1 MTEHKFSQVYD
12 LKSLNKPKRE
22 ERKTAIGSVITGGY
36 VSAGRYMDY
45 GSIPHVA
52 VKVIDSEI
60 RDGEPRY
67 YLINKSAA
75 LELAAAL
82 TKAAGE
88 VPL

>member
-1 MTEHKFSQVYD
+1 MKINFSQVID
-12 LKSLNKPKRE
+12 LQSLNKPKRE
-22 ERKTAIGSVITGGY
+22 ERKTAIGSVIIGGY
-36 VSAGRYMDY
+36 VGAGRYLDH
-45 GSIPHVA
+45 GNIGHVA
-52 VKVIDSEI
+52 VKIVDSEI

-88 VPL
+88 VAL

>member
-1 MTEHKFSQVYD
+1 MILKTFSQDFD
-12 LKSLNKPKRE
+12 LGALQKPKRE
-22 ERKTAIGSVITGGY
+22 ERKTAIGSVIHGGY
-36 VSAGRYMDY
+36 VGAGRYLDH
-45 GSIPHVA
+45 GNIPHVA

-60 RDGEPRY
+60 RGGEPRY
-67 YLINKSAA
+67 YLINRNAA